1 MVRLFYFLGIKQ
13 SVLSMTPDFFGAQPL
28 LNVSCIN
35 VSNTRKSGVSSDFQT
50 LRSIGRKNKAHAAQF
65 FSSNFE
71 GSGSHMKHHS
81 DFKSFI

>member
-1 MVRLFYFLGIKQ
+1 MVLLFYFLGIKQ

-50 LRSIGRKNKAHAAQF
+50 LRSREKKQGTCSSVF
-65 FSSNFE
+65 FE
-71 GSGSHMKHHS
+71 QL
-81 DFKSFI
+81 